1 MRIHISPFVYPTPL
15 YIGTYS
21 ISNVRL
27 FPPRRLCV
35 YTTDMYNA
43 YTYIY
48 IIHVSEAFYF
58 MSVYTNDFEL
68 YPLND
73 IITVYE
79 TSAYILISRKR
90 LVCIV

>member
-1 MRIHISPFVYPTPL
+1 MCIPI
-15 YIGTYS
+15 
-21 ISNVRL
+21 
-27 FPPRRLCV
+27 
-35 YTTDMYNA
+35 YT
-43 YTYIY
+43 
-48 IIHVSEAFYF
+48 HVSEAFYF

-90 LVCIV
+90 LVCIVWVSIVGWLLLQRNGDLQNPLLQS